1 VSSWSETAQW
11 SMGLLDRSDW
21 GAKWI
26 WDPAVAVSPKVEEE
40 AAGRL
45 NYGNHSKSVKTADT
59 GKWVILD
66 LGHEQEIDAV
76 KLFPVITL
84 DDSPQAAALFSPI
97 DLKWRLQIPHSSRM
111 RAR

>member
-1 VSSWSETAQW
+1 MSSWSGPAQW

-45 NYGNHSKSVKTADT
+45 NYGYHSKSVKTADT
-59 GKWVILD
+59 EIWAVLD
-66 LGHEQEIDAV
+66 LGHEQEFDAV
-76 KLFPVITL
+76 KLSIGPSSLRERSDRWEETEG
-84 DDSPQAAALFSPI
+84 
-97 DLKWRLQIPHSSRM
+97 RLL
-111 RAR
+111 